1 MEENSNI
8 VEDRKGRINNFL
20 LSLVKDDYD
29 KIIIFVLGIAFLI
42 RLWIFFKTMQQPIW
56 WDAADYLSA
65 AIRWAGVN
73 PNLIDMWYYRRGFFW
88 PLFESLF
95 FMFGIG
101 EIGVR
106 LALVLFSTGI
116 VAVSYFLIKDM
127 FDKKLAI
134 LVSICLSFS
143 WIFMFFTGRPL
154 NNLPA
159 SFFLLTSVF
168 FFWRGYVLKKG
179 NKFIYLF
186 GLFFAITCLTRM
198 QYLLSAMP
206 LIIFA
211 FIRERHKFLLN
222 KHLWIAVGIFAL
234 IFIPQFYMH
243 WQHFGNPVADL
254 SKYYLGVGSSE
265 KEEVGVKL
273 AKTSDLF
280 LYFNNLPYVLD
291 ANQRGYYTLLTFSPL
306 YFIFIFGFLLFLF
319 DVILGFDK
327 IFNDPEVQ
335 NRFFILYWI
344 VISFL
349 FLGYIAPH
357 LEQRYIMDTLPF
369 LFLIAVYPYRSLEK
383 YFTAKFKI
391 NEKTFFLIITLLLIL
406 LLIPN
411 IIFGNTIIESKKT
424 SYLEVKQAGLWIKQ
438 NSNPKDIII
447 SDSLPQI
454 TYYSERST
462 YPFNLAPRRDMER
475 KNESDLLGFI
485 KTNKPKYMTLTAFE
499 RQDDWAMAF
508 PQNHPDLV
516 APVQVYNQNE
526 QPVFIIYEFK
536 YGNSSV

>member
-1 MEENSNI
+1 MEEISGNFA
-8 VEDRKGRINNFL
+8 EDKKNKSKNFFSIWFADNYNKFFVVIL
-20 LSLVKDDYD
+20 LSALIVRL
-29 KIIIFVLGIAFLI
+29 FVFI
-42 RLWIFFKTMQQPIW
+42 KTMNQPVW

-73 PNLIDMWYYRRGFFW
+73 PNLIDMWYYRRGLFW

-95 FMFGIG
+95 FITGLG
-101 EIGVR
+101 EIGIR
-106 LALVLFSTGI
+106 ISLVIFSTGI
-116 VAVSYFLIKDM
+116 VAVSYFLIRDM
-127 FDKKLAI
+127 FDKKIAI
-134 LVSICLSFS
+134 LVSIGLTFS
-143 WIFMFFTGRPL
+143 WVFMFFTGRPL

-159 SFFLLTSVF
+159 CFFLLTSVF
-168 FFWRGYVLKKG
+168 FFWKGYVLKDG

-186 GLFFAITCLTRM
+186 GFFFAITCLTRM
-198 QYLLSAMP
+198 QYLTSAFP
-206 LIIFA
+206 LILFV
-211 FIRERHKFLLN
+211 FIKERHRFLLN

-234 IFIPQFYMH
+234 MFIPQFYMH

-254 SKYYLGVGSSE
+254 SKYYLGIGESQLG
-265 KEEVGVKL
+265 EVGVKL

-280 LYFNNLPYVLD
+280 LYFNNIPYILD
-291 ANQRGYYTLLTFSPL
+291 ANQKGYYPLFTFSPI
-306 YFIFIFGFLLFLF
+306 YFLF
-319 DVILGFDK
+319 ILGFFLFFFDTSIGLDR
-327 IFNDPEVQ
+327 IFKDIEIQKKLFV
-335 NRFFILYWI
+335 FFWI

-357 LEQRYIMDTLPF
+357 LEQRYAMDTLPF
-369 LFLIAVYPYRSLEK
+369 LFLIAVYPY
-383 YFTAKFKI
+383 KI
-391 NEKTFFLIITLLLIL
+391 IERYLINFFSMKPRNAFLLICFLLFL

-411 IIFGNTIIESKKT
+411 IMFGNNLIEGKKT

-438 NSNPKDIII
+438 NSNPNDIVI

-475 KNESDLLGFI
+475 KNESDLLEFI
-485 KTNKPKYMTLTAFE
+485 NSNKPKFMTLTAFE

-536 YGNSSV
+536 YD